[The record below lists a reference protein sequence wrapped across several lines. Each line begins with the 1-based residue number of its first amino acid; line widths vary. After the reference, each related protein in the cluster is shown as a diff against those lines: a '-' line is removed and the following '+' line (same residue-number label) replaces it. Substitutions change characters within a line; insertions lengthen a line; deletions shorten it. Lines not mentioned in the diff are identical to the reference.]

1 MPVKIVNKK
10 TKKTPRRHY
19 KTPNRK
25 RKTKRTKK
33 RFSRTRS
40 KRQNGGEPDWTE
52 QEEKNYYLFNALNTY
67 HIHTSNNP
75 KGDININN
83 VEQAL
88 ENGAD
93 INATDLVNGLT
104 PLMYAII
111 DRNIILMKMLLSKDA
126 DVDMKSHS
134 DTGETALIHAI
145 VARDTEAVY
154 LLLEHG
160 ADINIKTDTGKTALM
175 YANSHG
181 NLEIVYILLKH
192 YAFLSGD
199 TVNEENF
206 YENCIDID
214 KEITYEDMIEGETT
228 KNIREYLQESKDNI
242 VLVYKSNK
250 KDVDLEYF
258 ITTRTIITNV
268 YNDKVNKF
276 YGCDNEEGKFGELSY
291 FNNITYLKLNKIGL
305 MGTTY
310 EYCHI
315 APLLENKKHQLFAIT
330 SLNIKYPSFVSHNV
344 LYNSDVEEAMVS
356 GSHCQ
361 GGDAAHVSRLIKVK
375 PCNPNIGVKRKR
387 ILDGG
392 VKEK

>member
-1 MPVKIVNKK
+1 MGTRKHNKNKK
-10 TKKTPRRHY
+10 
-19 KTPNRK
+19 PNK
-25 RKTKRTKK
+25 ILKKTKRTKK
-33 RFSRTRS
+33 KFRQTRS
-40 KRQNGGEPDWTE
+40 KRQNGGESDWTE
-52 QEEKNYYLFNALNTY
+52 QEEKDFYLFKALNVY
-67 HIHTSNNP
+67 HISTSNNP

-93 INATDLVNGLT
+93 INARDKMDSELT
-104 PLMYAII
+104 PLIYATL
-111 DRNIILMKMLLSKDA
+111 DQNIILMKMLLRKGA
-126 DVDMKSHS
+126 DVNMKSHS
-134 DTGETALIHAI
+134 SEEGSGTTEGSGATALIYAI
-145 VARDTEAVY
+145 VSRNIEAVN

-175 YANSHG
+175 YANSHD

-250 KDVDLEYF
+250 KDVDLDYF

-276 YGCDNEEGKFGELSY
+276 YGCDNEQGKFGESSY
-291 FNNITYLKLNKIGL
+291 INNITYLKLNKIGL

-375 PCNPNIGVKRKR
+375 PCNRNIGVKRKR
-387 ILDGG
+387 
-392 VKEK
+392 